1 MLCAR
6 CSRCVAYCNVLSS
19 SLRSCEYTPLDE
31 VNRGMTRLTVE
42 RKSDEL
48 GQLPN
53 TDKSVGVYLI
63 RGTMGEMGNE
73 WRAALHR
80 SVHDHHHP
88 SLRSRLPSMSEPRYS
103 TGMPSGSSHKRT
115 FDAINPDPETDTQ
128 HAGRSRR
135 DSPVPSSSRE
145 EANRERNKRARND
158 SDSSYTSELDDILAA
173 DPLSPS
179 SSGGSNSSYHSAQ
192 STLPT
197 AASPTLLD
205 ESEEDMHM
213 LIDPAVPESHTR
225 PTSPID
231 DRPTYFEL
239 FPGPP
244 RQSQPIAPQSGSYED
259 IARSLERASAFDRE
273 IAPLRS
279 SPAVLPT
286 SSAQG
291 AGPLPPVR
299 LPPGLDDFFPDPY
312 STREDPLSNRAEG
325 FGMFDGSWLPF
336 ERDNGSSS
344 TPTA

>member
-1 MLCAR
+1 MHLKQRFTGLLTTTTILC
-6 CSRCVAYCNVLSS
+6 S
-19 SLRSCEYTPLDE
+19 PL
-31 VNRGMTRLTVE
+31 
-42 RKSDEL
+42 
-48 GQLPN
+48 
-53 TDKSVGVYLI
+53 
-63 RGTMGEMGNE
+63 
-73 WRAALHR
+73 A
-80 SVHDHHHP
+80 
-88 SLRSRLPSMSEPRYS
+88 SMSEPRYS
-103 TGMPSGSSHKRT
+103 TGVPSGSSSHKRT
-115 FDAINPDPETDTQ
+115 FDAINPDAETDRPDPQ
-128 HAGRSRR
+128 HAGRR
-135 DSPVPSSSRE
+135 DSPVPSSSRA
-145 EANRERNKRARND
+145 EASRERNKRARND
-158 SDSSYTSELDDILAA
+158 SDSSYTSEVDDILA
-173 DPLSPS
+173 DSVSPS
-179 SSGGSNSSYHSAQ
+179 SSGSSNSSYHSAQ

-213 LIDPAVPESHTR
+213 LIDPAISESHTR

-239 FPGPP
+239 FPSPP
-244 RQSQPIAPQSGSYED
+244 RQSQPAAPQPGPYED
-259 IARSLERASAFDRE
+259 IARSLERANAFDRE

-312 STREDPLSNRAEG
+312 SSRDDPLSNRAEG

-336 ERDNGSSS
+336 ERDNGSCS